1 MAGEEIRVT
10 LHGPAARLGDVQA
23 RDVARLIEGLEAA
36 LAASA
41 YASLGTPRR
50 AATGRHRAAIEAA
63 SRLRFR
69 DVRSGSVVA
78 VLALPD
84 LAEVQTGMLSVGVD
98 DLAGA
103 ALDRL
108 AAAFNAPDPEVDQG
122 IARTLA
128 ELAESL
134 GIGERHDDLVVTS
147 DRSSGGF
154 RLDVSGRRRMRRL
167 ADAPAPQKPEI
178 LVGSLR
184 EADFDRLTARL
195 QTSSGETV
203 VVDFPPEL
211 ADAIYEVL
219 RGLAQVEGMVT
230 FDPQTSTAR
239 RVDVR
244 SVTSPQH
251 LPFGSGSFW
260 DTASVR
266 DRLETAVPPDLEHL
280 GEEFTQQE
288 RDDLLEALADL
299 DA

>member
-10 LHGPAARLGDVQA
+10 LHGPAAQLGYVQA

-69 DVRSGSVVA
+69 DVRSGSVVTI
-78 VLALPD
+78 LALPD
-84 LAEVQTGMLSVGVD
+84 LAELQTGMLNVGVD

-108 AAAFNAPDPEVDQG
+108 AATFNAPDAEVDQG
-122 IARTLA
+122 IARTIA

-134 GIGERHDDLVVTS
+134 GIGERHDDLVLTS
-147 DRSSGGF
+147 DRRSSGF
-154 RLDVSGRRRMRRL
+154 RLDVGSRTRMRRL

-211 ADAIYEVL
+211 SDAIYDVL
-219 RGLAQVEGMVT
+219 RGPAQVEGMVT
-230 FDPQTSTAR
+230 FDPQTATAR

-244 SVTSPQH
+244 SVTSPQN
-251 LPFGSGSFW
+251 LPFGSGDFW
-260 DTASVR
+260 DTTSVR